1 MFGDDVLGI
10 HPQMLQFRAQRAA
23 VLASNIAN
31 VDTPNYKARDVTF
44 EQVYLSVNDGA
55 GRIDTQDKYRVPMQR
70 SRDGNTVE
78 LHSEQARFAEN
89 SQRYE
94 QSMQFLKSKVR
105 GLKSAIEG
113 K

>member
-1 MFGDDVLGI
+1 MINGDLLGI
-10 HPQMLQFRAQRAA
+10 HPEMLQFRAKRTE

-31 VDTPNYKARDVTF
+31 VDTPNYKARD
-44 EQVYLSVNDGA
+44 LSFDSA
-55 GRIDTQDKYRVPMQR
+55 YSSSSEMQLLESIKYRIPSQR

-78 LHSEQARFAEN
+78 LHVEQAKFAEN
-89 SQRYE
+89 TMRYN
-94 QSMQFLKSKVR
+94 QSMQFMKSKIS